1 MMRKAQVRRLV
12 YLVFHDNLMAVLAF
26 AMVPLL
32 IADLSAGTS
41 SASLITQ
48 AIDLVIVGIF
58 AAEYVFKLLVDESP
72 KRFLRSP
79 WRLLDLTLV
88 LLAIVS
94 YLPGIPNMVK
104 RAMIFRLLR
113 VCRVALFA
121 MKGVG
126 GIGLHAIFVKN
137 RFYHVIAATLVLA
150 MLVSVAVWR
159 IEVHALMQEE
169 GQSSDAA
176 LAHAHGDD
184 EHIHTLGQA
193 LWWGAGCL
201 TTVGTEKTTKSAAGR
216 FLGVLLMML
225 GIATMGI
232 LTGNVVDY
240 FQQGKSPAPARPPA
254 RHHRHVNG
262 LSRGMGR
269 AAGNPTTSGSRGW
282 SADDPQ
288 SV

>member
-1 MMRKAQVRRLV
+1 MMRNTQARRIV
-12 YLVFHDNLMAVLAF
+12 YLIFHDNLMAVLAF

-32 IADLSAGTS
+32 IADLSAGAS
-41 SASLITQ
+41 SASLVTQ
-48 AIDLVIVGIF
+48 VIDLVIVGIF

-72 KRFLRSP
+72 MRFLRSP
-79 WRLLDLTLV
+79 WRLLDLILV

-113 VCRVALFA
+113 VFRVALFA
-121 MKGVG
+121 MKGMG
-126 GIGLHAIFVKN
+126 GIGLHAVFVKN
-137 RFYHVIAATLVLA
+137 RFYHVVAATLVLA
-150 MLVSVAVWR
+150 MFVSVAVWR

-169 GQSSDAA
+169 GQSSAAA
-176 LAHAHGDD
+176 LAQSHGDD

-216 FLGVLLMML
+216 FLGVLLMMI

-240 FQQGKSPAPARPPA
+240 FQRGAVSRPVKPMSY
-254 RHHRHVNG
+254 RPRQLNGHV
-262 LSRGMGR
+262 
-269 AAGNPTTSGSRGW
+269 TTNGSR
-282 SADDPQ
+282 SKRRQVARL
-288 SV
+288 